1 MYIAPIIPCKCNE
14 VRYTCTDN
22 HYTVVSCITDS
33 KLLVMLFFYRPF
45 FRIFCQCP
53 IGKSRTC
60 TCTCRSYMWFL
71 FSKLHVPYLYFHSGL
86 LHWFLNI
93 FHTTAF
99 QFIINLYLGP
109 CTCRSYMWFLFS
121 KLHVPYLYFHSGL
134 LHWFLNIFHTTAFQF
149 IMNLYLGPPNYPFL
163 RNTAFFI
170 GWLVDLLITVETL
183 VIIIAIHCICTM
195 LNFMSYM

>member
-53 IGKSRTC
+53 IGKSHTC
-60 TCTCRSYMWFL
+60 TCTC
-71 FSKLHVPYLYFHSGL
+71 
-86 LHWFLNI
+86 
-93 FHTTAF
+93 T
-99 QFIINLYLGP
+99 

-170 GWLVDLLITVETL
+170 GWLVDLLL
-183 VIIIAIHCICTM
+183 K
-195 LNFMSYM
+195 L